1 MLQPL
6 PLQSA
11 KVFLGG
17 DGESKQPVLNV
28 PILAGNLQ
36 TPYYLSALDIFSSP
50 VWNIQLV
57 RFRWVVVLGF
67 RLKTPWKKLF
77 FAGHRKVACNSSLVL
92 VDNLHLLINWM
103 QTQFWFVI
111 YFIVSVFVQRKVS
124 SCDFNEIFKSNHRT
138 LI

>member
-50 VWNIQLV
+50 V
-57 RFRWVVVLGF
+57 
-67 RLKTPWKKLF
+67 
-77 FAGHRKVACNSSLVL
+77 
-92 VDNLHLLINWM
+92 
-103 QTQFWFVI
+103 
-111 YFIVSVFVQRKVS
+111 
-124 SCDFNEIFKSNHRT
+124 
-138 LI
+138 